1 MRMHKDAKYDQLC
14 HNIDY
19 SFENPALLREALTHR
34 SHSTPHNE
42 RLEFLGDGVLNCA
55 VAGLIFKLCPELPE
69 GDLSRLRAN
78 LVNQKA
84 LNELALELN
93 LGELIRFGDGEL
105 KSGGNRRPSILSDA
119 LEAILGAIYL
129 DSNFAKAE
137 EVVATLYMPI
147 LKNLDQKTLGKDPK
161 TLLQEYLQS
170 LKLELPEYSIISTVG
185 KAHEKKF
192 KVACI
197 VTKFNIR
204 AIGEGDSRRGAEQA
218 AAKEAYETI
227 KLSAKK

>member
-1 MRMHKDAKYDQLC
+1 MHKHKDAKYDQLC
-14 HNIDY
+14 HKIGY
-19 SFENPALLREALTHR
+19 SFANQALLREALTHR

-84 LNELALELN
+84 LNELALGLN

-129 DSNFAKAE
+129 DSGFAQAE
-137 EVVATLYMPI
+137 EVVAMLYMPI

-197 VTKFNIR
+197 VTKFDIR
-204 AIGEGDSRRGAEQA
+204 AVGDGDSRRGAEQS
-218 AAKEAYETI
+218 AAKAAYETI
-227 KLSAKK
+227 KLGAKK

>member
-1 MRMHKDAKYDQLC
+1 MLIDKDTKREQFCHKIGYHFK
-14 HNIDY
+14 N
-19 SFENPALLREALTHR
+19 SALLREALTHR

-55 VAGLIFKLCPELPE
+55 VAGLIFRHCPDLPE

-84 LNELALELN
+84 LNELALGLN

-119 LEAILGAIYL
+119 LEAVLGAVYL
-129 DSNFAKAE
+129 DSDFAKAE

-147 LKNLDQKTLGKDPK
+147 LNNLDQKTLGKDPK
-161 TLLQEYLQS
+161 TLLQEYMQS
-170 LKLELPEYSIISTVG
+170 LKLALPEYSIVSTVG

-192 KVACI
+192 KVACV

-204 AIGEGDSRRGAEQA
+204 AIGDGDSRRSAEQA

-227 KLSAKK
+227 KLSDKK